1 MKTVI
6 NIEINNL
13 ADDIQ
18 LKGKQRKLFINEINS
33 KLDEKIYDDVMFSKP
48 NKANTFYSIA
58 NKVMIKYNK

>member
-33 KLDEKIYDDVMFSKP
+33 KLDEKKYDDVIWNSLF
-48 NKANTFYSIA
+48 FQ
-58 NKVMIKYNK
+58 